1 MNQDKL
7 LSRDWNEYARALP
20 LRTQAFIGGRYV
32 DAVSDDTFA
41 VTSPIDGKEICRVAS
56 CSAED
61 IDLAVKSARQSYE
74 SGGWSRASPRRR
86 KKVMQNFAD
95 LILARVDELAAAES
109 LDVGKPIKY
118 SHRMDIPAAANA
130 IAWYGEAVDK
140 IYGELAPVGD
150 RALGMIT
157 REPLGVVGCVVPW
170 NFPLLLTSWKIGAA
184 LAAGNSV
191 VLKPAEQSPLSALMI
206 AELALQAGIPEGVL
220 NVVPGFGHLA
230 GRALG
235 LHNDV
240 DAIAFTGS
248 TEVGKLFLRY
258 SADSNMKALQ
268 LECGGKS
275 PQIVTDDI
283 ADLAPVAK
291 AIVQGAFFNQGQ
303 VCTAGSRVIVHR
315 NKREELADLVVSHA
329 ARMTPANPLDAA
341 TDLGCLVDGRQ
352 LDRVLDYVATGKSDG
367 AVLRTPGDRVLQE
380 TGGYYMRPAVFE
392 KVDPGMRIARE
403 EIFGPVLA
411 FIEYDRP
418 EEAVAMANDSVYGL
432 AASVWSDNLSNAI
445 RIGQQIRAGTVW
457 LNTYDEVDM
466 STPFGGIK
474 QSGFGRDRSLHAL
487 EKYSYLKTTWAR
499 I

>member
-1 MNQDKL
+1 MKQDRL
-7 LSRDWNEYARALP
+7 LARDWNDYARTLP

-32 DAVSDDTFA
+32 DAASGETFV
-41 VTSPIDGKEICRVAS
+41 VTSPIDGREICRVAS
-56 CSAED
+56 CADAD
-61 IDLAVKSARQSYE
+61 IDQAVSAARRSFE
-74 SGGWSRASPRRR
+74 AGGWSRASPRRR
-86 KKVMQNFAD
+86 KKVMQTFAE
-95 LILARVDELAAAES
+95 LILAHVDKLAAAET

-150 RALGMIT
+150 LALGMIT
-157 REPLGVVGCVVPW
+157 REPLGVIGCVVPW

-206 AELALQAGIPEGVL
+206 AELAVQAGVPEGVL

-230 GRALG
+230 GKALG
-235 LHNDV
+235 LHGDV
-240 DAIAFTGS
+240 DAVAFTGS

-258 SADSNMKALQ
+258 SAESNMKALQ

-275 PQIVTDDI
+275 PQIVTDDV
-283 ADLAPVAK
+283 ADLAPAAK

-303 VCTAGSRVIVHR
+303 VCTAGSRVIVHKS
-315 NKREELADLVVSHA
+315 KREELADLITSQA
-329 ARMTPANPLDAA
+329 AKMTPANPLDAA
-341 TDLGCLVDGRQ
+341 TDLGALIDGKQ
-352 LDRVLDYVATGKSDG
+352 LDRVLDYVGAGTADG
-367 AVLRTPGDRVLQE
+367 AVLRTPGDRVLEE

-392 KVDPGMRIARE
+392 KVDPRMRIARE

-411 FIEYDRP
+411 LLEYTEP
-418 EEAVAMANDSVYGL
+418 EQAVAMANDSVYGL
-432 AASVWSDNLSNAI
+432 AASVWSDNLGNAI
-445 RIGQQIRAGTVW
+445 RIGQRIKAGTVW

-466 STPFGGIK
+466 TTPFGGIK